1 MIFYSSLINLM
12 NEKIR
17 ILSTVSLYHALN
29 DGTVAVIPI
38 LFPIFKVI
46 FNLSYTEIGI
56 ISGGGL
62 LFSIITQF
70 MIGRISDGKNSQKLL
85 SLGIFVIS
93 ISLILL
99 TKAQGF
105 FSLLLLMFFLRFGS
119 SFFHPIG
126 VGWISRIFKKD
137 KLDWAMGI
145 QSGSADIGAFIA
157 ISTTLYISEIT
168 SWGYPLFLWS
178 FAGGIVILSGV
189 YLTSNVKKE
198 FLIVKKI
205 SKRQTIKEAISESVI
220 FLKKI
225 KLLVPA
231 FIISGSCWGVV
242 VTYLPLLLRERT
254 DLSLA
259 VIGLVVSIWIG
270 IGSISSIYY
279 GKICAGLGRKNVIFL
294 SYLTIGIT
302 SILLSYFT
310 DIAIIILIM
319 VLLGITVF
327 ITFPAIVSLISE
339 ITHETVE
346 GKTFGTIFTLQLGG
360 STLYLFLGG
369 FLADIFGIWIPF
381 MLLGVT
387 TLLFSGILIL
397 YRKKPF
403 VLE

>member
-1 MIFYSSLINLM
+1 M
-12 NEKIR
+12 NEKNK
-17 ILSTVSLYHALN
+17 ILSAVSLYHALN
-29 DGTVAVIPI
+29 DGTVAAIPI
-38 LFPIFKVI
+38 LFPIFYVI

-62 LFSIITQF
+62 LLSIIAQL
-70 MIGRISDGKNSQKLL
+70 MIGRVSDGKNSQTML
-85 SLGIFVIS
+85 SLGIFIIS
-93 ISLILL
+93 ISLLLL

-105 FSLLLLMFFLRFGS
+105 FSLLFFMFFLRLGS

-168 SWGYPLFLWS
+168 NWDYPLYLWAL
-178 FAGGIVILSGV
+178 AGGIVLLLGV

-198 FLIVKKI
+198 FLFVKKI

-254 DLSLA
+254 DLSLTS
-259 VIGLVVSIWIG
+259 IGLVVSIWIG

-279 GKICAGLGRKNVIFL
+279 GKICVRLGRKNVIYL

-310 DIAIIILIM
+310 DIEIIILIM

-327 ITFPAIVSLISE
+327 ITFPAIVSYVSE

-346 GKTFGTIFTLQLGG
+346 GKTFATIFTLQLGG

-369 FLADIFGIWIPF
+369 FLADVFGIWIPF

-387 TLLFSGILIL
+387 TLLFSGILLL

-403 VLE
+403 VVE

>member
-1 MIFYSSLINLM
+1 M
-12 NEKIR
+12 NEKNK

-29 DGTVAVIPI
+29 DGTVAAIPI
-38 LFPIFKVI
+38 LFPIFKSI

-56 ISGGGL
+56 ITGGGL
-62 LFSIITQF
+62 LLSIIAQL
-70 MIGRISDGKNSQKLL
+70 MIGRISDGKNSQTLL
-85 SLGIFVIS
+85 SLGIFIIS

-105 FSLLLLMFFLRFGS
+105 FSLLLLMFFLRIGS

-137 KLDWAMGI
+137 KLDWAMGM

-168 SWGYPLFLWS
+168 SWNYPLFLWS
-178 FAGGIVILSGV
+178 FAGGILLLSGA
-189 YLTSNVKKE
+189 YLTSNIKEE

-242 VTYLPLLLRERT
+242 VTYLPLLLDERT

-279 GKICAGLGRKNVIFL
+279 GKICAGLGRKNVIYL

-310 DIAIIILIM
+310 DIEIIILIM
-319 VLLGITVF
+319 VLLGIAVF
-327 ITFPAIVSLISE
+327 ITFPAIVSFVSK

-360 STLYLFLGG
+360 STIFLILGG

-387 TLLFSGILIL
+387 TLLFSGILIA